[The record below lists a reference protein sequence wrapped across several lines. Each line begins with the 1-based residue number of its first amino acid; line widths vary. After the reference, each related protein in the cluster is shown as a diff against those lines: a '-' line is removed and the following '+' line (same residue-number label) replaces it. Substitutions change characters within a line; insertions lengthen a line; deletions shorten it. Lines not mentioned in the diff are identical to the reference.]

1 MSIGLRFLFGGQR
14 YGDILVPSGGQ
25 RYGDILVPSGGLHDQ
40 HALQR
45 GFAVGLSKTTECLG
59 AADQDANTES
69 RTILS
74 H

>member
-1 MSIGLRFLFGGQR
+1 MGVVRSVTFIITAVNKIYTALKIST
-14 YGDILVPSGGQ
+14 ILVLS
-25 RYGDILVPSGGLHDQ
+25 VGLHDQ

-45 GFAVGLSKTTECLG
+45 GFAVGLRKTTECLG
-59 AADQDANTES
+59 GAGQDANKESS